1 MWTWSKVIR
10 RVALAADLPRFS
22 THTTRHLCLTDLAR
36 MGWELHA
43 IATFAGH
50 RHTESTMT
58 YIHLSGRDLAEK
70 LNRGMQQIHSW
81 RIDMLTRAGHPG
93 GVNR

>member
-1 MWTWSKVIR
+1 
-10 RVALAADLPRFS
+10 
-22 THTTRHLCLTDLAR
+22 
-36 MGWELHA
+36 MGWELRA

-50 RHTESTMT
+50 RQSESTMT

-70 LNRGMQQIHSW
+70 LNRGMKQIHSW
-81 RIDMLTRAGHPG
+81 RIDMLTRVGHPG